1 MAWKPF
7 KKLRDYIPED
17 RRKEYDDIN
26 SGRAIGGLWYTLEF
40 LNLVEEAKKEYNKEH
55 IFKLE
60 V

>member
-17 RRKEYDDIN
+17 RREEYDEIN
-26 SGRAIGGLWYTLEF
+26 SGGAIGGLMYTIEF

-55 IFKLE
+55 IFKI
-60 V
+60 